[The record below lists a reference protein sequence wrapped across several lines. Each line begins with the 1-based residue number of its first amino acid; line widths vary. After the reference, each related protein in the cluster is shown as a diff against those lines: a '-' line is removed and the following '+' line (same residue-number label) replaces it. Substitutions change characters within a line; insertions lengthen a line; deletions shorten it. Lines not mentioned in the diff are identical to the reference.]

1 MNPTTTSKEDVAMPA
16 SLPTRK
22 TKRTEDAREFQ
33 ALYLICLAL
42 FLPAAIAARI
52 LPAGWRP
59 WPPTDR
65 SILGEA
71 RAAASAFV
79 PFAMMG

>member
-1 MNPTTTSKEDVAMPA
+1 MTQEIPRKEEVAMSA
-16 SLPTRK
+16 SLTSRK
-22 TKRTEDAREFQ
+22 AKRTEDAREFQ

-52 LPAGWRP
+52 LPARWRP
-59 WPPTDR
+59 WPPTNR
-65 SILGEA
+65 SVFSEA